1 MYKKKNILSLLI
13 FLIGFLVFFFKKSEK
28 KGFLEFP
35 VHFVSQS
42 PCWKIEM
49 ERKTFLVEIDTGFSN
64 QFALKGDVLDCLSNK
79 SSLGVHNTI
88 DVSGNEYT
96 KFTFQIPEI
105 KLVDAKITNATVI
118 EENLFLL
125 EKGSAL
131 FPDREIS
138 AEHQKYLD
146 EVSGRIGMEVLLQMD
161 YWLFDLGNSSICVIK
176 DLYKAR
182 KRGIFNLTGFLEV
195 PFELDDCL
203 VITEFDTDFGK
214 KKFILDTGAT
224 LSVLMPQEGE
234 EAHQW
239 VTTQKF
245 GVEDA
250 CLGAMDLYL
259 FRFSEKLGVDGI
271 LGMDFFRNH
280 AIFLDVKNQKLF
292 IGPPIPKKQPFFSRF
307 FTRSEAV

>member
-1 MYKKKNILSLLI
+1 MYKKKSVFSVLI
-13 FLIGFLVFFFKKSEK
+13 FLIGFSVFFFKKPEK

-35 VHFVSQS
+35 VQFVSEF
-42 PCWKIEM
+42 PCWQIEM
-49 ERKTFLVEIDTGFSN
+49 EGKSFLVEIDTGFSD
-64 QFALKGDVLDCLSNK
+64 QFGFKGDVIDSLLNK
-79 SSLGVHNTI
+79 NPLGVQSSI
-88 DVSGNEYT
+88 DVAGNRYT
-96 KFTFQIPEI
+96 EFTFQIPEI
-105 KLVDAKITNATVI
+105 KLLDAKITNTTVI
-118 EENLFLL
+118 EENRFLV

-131 FPDREIS
+131 FPDRKIS
-138 AEHQKYLD
+138 AERQRYLD

-161 YWLFDLGNSSICVIK
+161 YWLFDLGNSSVCVIK

-182 KRGIFNLTGFLEV
+182 EKGVFNLTGFLEV

-224 LSVLMPQEGE
+224 LSVLMPQQDE
-234 EAHQW
+234 ESHHW

-245 GVEDA
+245 GIKETD
-250 CLGAMDLYL
+250 LGAMDLYL

-292 IGPPIPKKQPFFSRF
+292 IGPPISKKQPFFSRF